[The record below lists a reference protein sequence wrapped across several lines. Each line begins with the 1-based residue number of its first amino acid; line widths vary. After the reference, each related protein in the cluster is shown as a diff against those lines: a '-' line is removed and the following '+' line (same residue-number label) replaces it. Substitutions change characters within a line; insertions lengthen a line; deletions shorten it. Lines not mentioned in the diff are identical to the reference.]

1 MVGRLTLT
9 LDRSVCNK
17 LGLIKTARRV
27 RDRAPPG
34 GPLDSAHPCTAL
46 KLIPAKIWEM
56 PLPQKIPLQLQRGLQ
71 SYNTLSVGDPV
82 QDTNNAM
89 SFIARLPFL
98 GRKYAIR
105 FALLPLS
112 SQRYASRLSAIHQG
126 INRSERARPQG
137 SSPRKEIRQRPG
149 DEPYL
154 SPSERR
160 RARAVARQ
168 NPINYKIRK
177 GKKDITEE
185 PGPRR
190 KSRSA
195 RFNDPRDPMGQ
206 GSLIKKFKTGQLF
219 DGLDKGCDGGKEGN
233 LQHDDFVQQMSGNAQ
248 DRSGRQKHSVGS
260 QSDGKG
266 GFGRRQ
272 RPRTFGRST
281 GDYEDRPWRK
291 QEAREEFR
299 PDRGMRDKRS
309 DRRGTGDRYE
319 VFDRSVR
326 DGRAPADSLV
336 RDRRPRSAYG
346 SGTTMQP
353 DSSGRDQR
361 PRSSFRSERTRSTGS
376 ISDNVERA
384 ASKLRRNDGPVSVP
398 YATAASQFLY
408 GTSAVEAALK
418 AGRRKMYRLYI
429 YKGKGRSVRALEK
442 DEFLAA
448 LARNQGLEV
457 EHLQEDSLPMLNK
470 MSDSRPHNGHVLEA
484 SPLPQLPTTALGE
497 LSEDAERPGFEVA
510 VGHQSREEAQI
521 NGHNGFVSTEQGPR
535 MPLVMVVDQVLDPG
549 NLGAILRTASFMGV
563 TAVAVSRKG
572 SAPVT
577 PVVLKA
583 SAGAAEVLNMLS
595 VESVE
600 DFLRKSKENG
610 WKVYAACPPKSESR
624 RPQIDTTDLEKDDP
638 LLEKPCILLVGSEG
652 EGLPRALRSIADVEI
667 SIPNLSGS
675 DVVDSLNVSVATGLL
690 CSAFLRGKAKARG
703 NSAKDPGALF

>member
-1 MVGRLTLT
+1 
-9 LDRSVCNK
+9 
-17 LGLIKTARRV
+17 
-27 RDRAPPG
+27 
-34 GPLDSAHPCTAL
+34 
-46 KLIPAKIWEM
+46 
-56 PLPQKIPLQLQRGLQ
+56 
-71 SYNTLSVGDPV
+71 
-82 QDTNNAM
+82 M
-89 SFIARLPFL
+89 SFVARLPSL
-98 GRKYAIR
+98 GRNFAIR
-105 FALLPLS
+105 SALLPLS
-112 SQRYASRLSAIHQG
+112 SQRCASRLSAIHQG
-126 INRSERARPQG
+126 LNRSERARPQG

-149 DEPYL
+149 DDPYL
-154 SPSERR
+154 SPEERR

-195 RFNDPRDPMGQ
+195 RFNDSRDPLGK
-206 GSLIKKFKTGQLF
+206 GSLVKKFRTGQLF
-219 DGLDKGCDGGKEGN
+219 DGLDKGYDGGKEGN
-233 LQHDDFVQQMSGNAQ
+233 LQHDDFVQQMSGSAQ
-248 DRSGRQKHSVGS
+248 DRLGRQKHNTGS
-260 QSDGKG
+260 RGDGNG
-266 GFGRRQ
+266 GFERRQ

-281 GDYEDRPWRK
+281 GDYEDRPRRK

-299 PDRGMRDKRS
+299 PDRSIRDKRS
-309 DRRGTGDRYE
+309 DRRGTGDRKE

-326 DGRAPADSLV
+326 DGRVPGDSLG
-336 RDRRPRSAYG
+336 RDRRPRSPYG
-346 SGTTMQP
+346 SETTMQP
-353 DSSGRDQR
+353 DSSERDQR
-361 PRSSFRSERTRSTGS
+361 PRSSFRSERARSTGS
-376 ISDNVERA
+376 ISGNVERA
-384 ASKLRRNDGPVSVP
+384 ASKPRRNDGPVSVP

-408 GTSAVEAALK
+408 GTSAVEAALI

-429 YKGKGRSVRALEK
+429 YKGKGRSARALEK
-442 DEFLAA
+442 DESLAA
-448 LARNQGLEV
+448 LARNLGVRV
-457 EHLQEDSLPMLNK
+457 EHLQEESLPMLNK
-470 MSDSRPHNGHVLEA
+470 MSESRPHNGHVLEA
-484 SPLPQLPTTALGE
+484 SPLPQLPTTALEE

-521 NGHNGFVSTEQGPR
+521 NGHNGFVSTEKGPR

-563 TAVAVSRKG
+563 TAVAVSKKG

-600 DFLRKSKENG
+600 DFLRNSKENG
-610 WKVYAACPPKSESR
+610 WKVYAACPPRPESR
-624 RPQIDTTDLEKDDP
+624 RPQIDTIDLEKDDP
-638 LLEKPCILLVGSEG
+638 LLKKPCILLVGSEG

-690 CSAFLRGKAKARG
+690 CSAFLRGKAQARG
-703 NSAKDPGALF
+703 NKANDPGALF